1 MGFARKT
8 GSLNMRAGRHAS
20 DRGMRV
26 AGWVITCFCST
37 TLFLTHAEA
46 GPLPTPILSN
56 VGGGIHEDIHGD
68 WQTSG
73 PHAPSEGRL
82 IVLGFGGDLGFS
94 GKDQPLVASGA
105 IRHGQ
110 IIPWSE
116 LTSGL
121 GSLLRADATFANLET
136 VITDRT
142 DLTPADR
149 SFNFAASPAG
159 VFAVA
164 QAGINVLTAAND
176 HAADFGADGILETF
190 RHLENARGR
199 GLKAHA
205 GLGVGRE
212 RYRSDVF
219 HIGDLSVGV
228 SAIGKGVNPSG
239 PDGPGQ
245 PLQAVPSDFEAVGQS
260 LADTRAKVRVLSVH
274 YGEELS
280 NMVAGEDRRRFRSVV
295 DRRLATIVFGHHSH
309 VAAGIEQRRSAL
321 IFYGLGNFLHAGTQ
335 NMARY
340 DECRDFGL
348 HVRVYLWS
356 EPGKDPLLRAVE
368 VTPLKDMQE
377 ITKPFPMEGAKR
389 RVEILNALSTQLG
402 TDGGQP
408 LLFTATD
415 AGTGLACMRNAT
427 RFGDELEARCS
438 AIEAEPVI
446 TSTSRDDISAICEP
460 VPEITKVPA
469 TEPVSSG
476 I

>member
-1 MGFARKT
+1 M
-8 GSLNMRAGRHAS
+8 MAGCLGRDS
-20 DRGMRV
+20 GMRL
-26 AGWVITCFCST
+26 AGWAMTCFFPAS
-37 TLFLTHAEA
+37 LFLTHAEA
-46 GPLPTPILSN
+46 GYLPAPVPSN
-56 VGGGIHEDIHGD
+56 VVGGIPEDVHGD

-105 IRHGQ
+105 IRHRQ

-121 GSLLRADATFANLET
+121 GPLLRADATFANLET
-136 VITDRT
+136 VITDRA
-142 DLTPADR
+142 DLAPADR

-164 QAGINVLTAAND
+164 QAGINVLTAANN
-176 HAADFGADGILETF
+176 HAADFGADGILETL

-212 RYRSDVF
+212 RYRSDIF
-219 HIGDLSVGV
+219 PIGDLSIGV

-239 PDGPGQ
+239 PNGPGQ
-245 PLQAVPSDFEAVGQS
+245 PLQAVPSDFEEVGRS
-260 LADTRAKVRVLSVH
+260 LADTKAEVRVLSVH

-280 NMVAGEDRRRFRSVV
+280 NIVADGDRMRFRSVV
-295 DRRLATIVFGHHSH
+295 DRGLATIVFGHHSH
-309 VAAGIEQRRSAL
+309 VVAGIEQRGSAL

-356 EPGKDPLLRAVE
+356 EPGKSPVVRAVE
-368 VTPLKDMQE
+368 VTPLKDMQD
-377 ITKPFPMEGAKR
+377 ITKPFPVEGARR

-408 LLFTATD
+408 LLFTATN
-415 AGTGLACMRNAT
+415 AGTGLVCMRSDT
-427 RFGDELEARCS
+427 RFGDELEARCA
-438 AIEAEPVI
+438 AIEAEPFI
-446 TSTSRDDISAICEP
+446 TASSRGDISAICEP
-460 VPEITKVPA
+460 VPETAKLPETA
-469 TEPVSSG
+469 PVSSG